1 MNLNT
6 FERRIQMGQNKWVI
20 IGLFLLVS
28 VSLYSLPPAFGQGKV
43 IELNYSTFYPA
54 THKMLQV
61 HTAWAKEIE
70 KRTNGRI
77 KINIFPGGTLTSPTK
92 CYEGVVNGIS
102 DIGTSVLGYTQGRF
116 PLTQITNLPMGYK
129 NGLIATRLVNEY
141 YAKFRPKELDDVKV
155 LFLFSHGPALIST
168 KKPVYKLEDL
178 KGMKIRSGAF
188 VETVAALGATV
199 VAMPVNEAYDAIS
212 KGVVEGIMSTPES
225 LEGFKLAEVVKFTT
239 ENYGSAPGGGQF
251 MVMNKAKWNA
261 LPQDIQTIME
271 KTSQEWIEK
280 TGNAWI
286 DIEDSGKAFFVKL
299 GGKMIPLTKEEELKW
314 IKAVSPVID
323 GYLKDTKAKGLPG
336 EEVMNFYK
344 DYLKKN
350 L

>member
-1 MNLNT
+1 
-6 FERRIQMGQNKWVI
+6 MGQKKLVI
-20 IGLFLLVS
+20 LGLSILVCAG
-28 VSLYSLPPAFGQGKV
+28 LYSIPPAFGQGKV

-54 THKMLQV
+54 THKMLEV
-61 HTAWAKEIE
+61 HTAWARELE

-129 NGLIATRLVNEY
+129 NGLIATKLVNEY

-155 LFLFSHGPALIST
+155 LFLYSHGPAIIST

-178 KGMKIRSGAF
+178 KGMKLRSGAF
-188 VETVAALGATV
+188 VETVSALGATA
-199 VAMPVNEAYDAIS
+199 VAMPVNEAYDALN
-212 KGVVEGIMSTPES
+212 KGVVEGIMSTPEA

-239 ENYGSAPGGGQF
+239 ENYGTGCGGGQF
-251 MVMNKAKWNA
+251 VVMNKAKWNA
-261 LPQDIQTIME
+261 LPKDIQTIMD
-271 KTSQEWIEK
+271 KASQEWIEK
-280 TGNAWI
+280 TGKAWI
-286 DIEDSGKAFFVKL
+286 DIEDSGKNFFVKL
-299 GGKMIPLTKEEELKW
+299 GGKLIPLTKEEEEKW
-314 IKAVSPVID
+314 IKAVKPVLD
-323 GYLKDTKAKGLPG
+323 DYLKDTKTRGVPG
-336 EEVMNFYK
+336 EEVMAFYK

-350 L
+350 Q